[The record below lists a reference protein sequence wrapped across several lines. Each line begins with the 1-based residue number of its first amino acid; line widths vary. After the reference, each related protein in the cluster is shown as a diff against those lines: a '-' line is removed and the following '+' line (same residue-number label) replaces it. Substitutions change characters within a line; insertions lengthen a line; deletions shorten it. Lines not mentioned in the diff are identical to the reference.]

1 MIARING
8 VIAEKT
14 PNGVI
19 VDLVGIGYDIVVP
32 LNYLVTL
39 SAGDKA
45 VFYIAENIK
54 EDEYTLFGF
63 PDQPSRTLYYKLT
76 SVNGVGPKAAISILS
91 MYKSDEVQNAILKD
105 DVSIFSS
112 VSGIGKKTAQ
122 RIILELK
129 GKLVDVSIDTD
140 NESDQAFLALISL
153 GYSARDAKLAL
164 KGVDESLSTQERI
177 KLGLKGASK
186 WLSAK
191 TTLLHQKTL

>member
-19 VDLVGIGYDIVVP
+19 IDLSGIGYDIVVP
-32 LNYLVTL
+32 RNYLMSL

-63 PDQPSRTLYYKLT
+63 PDQSSRTLYYKLT
-76 SVNGVGPKAAISILS
+76 SVNGVGPKAAIAILS
-91 MYKSDEVQNAILKD
+91 TYKSDEVQNAILKD
-105 DVSIFSS
+105 DIGIFSS
-112 VSGIGKKTAQ
+112 VAGIGKKTAQ

-129 GKLVDVSIDTD
+129 GKLVDASADTE
-140 NESDQAFLALISL
+140 NESDQAFQALISL

-164 KGVDESLSTQERI
+164 KGVDEKLSTQERI

-186 WLSAK
+186 
-191 TTLLHQKTL
+191 